1 MPVQWTGEDD
11 ADRGVRQRG
20 FTLTVDG
27 RCVPGLLWTPAPSGA
42 AGETPAPSGT
52 AGETSAPS
60 GAAGE
65 TPAAPAGT
73 AAEATAPTEGP
84 AGRPLVAIG
93 HGGSDH
99 KRQPVVLSL
108 ARRLVRHHHLAVVAI
123 DGPVHGDRRPDKGA
137 DSRLTLLEFGQRWA
151 GDGAAM
157 TDAMVADW
165 QATISA
171 VQQLPDIGPGPVGW
185 WGVSMGTILGLPLVA
200 ADRRI
205 VVCVLGL
212 MGLTGPTVH
221 RIAADAPRI
230 QCPVLFL
237 VQRDDELFP
246 LESSMALFDAL
257 GSTDRRLHLYL
268 GRHGALPGEAIDAS
282 EAFVAGHLVAASHG

>member
-1 MPVQWTGEDD
+1 VPVQWIGEDD

-42 AGETPAPSGT
+42 

-99 KRQPVVLSL
+99 KRQPVVVSL
-108 ARRLVRHHHLAVVAI
+108 ARRLVRHHHLAAVAI
-123 DGPVHGDRRPDKGA
+123 DGPVHGDRRADGGV

-151 GDGAAM
+151 GDGVAM
-157 TDAMVADW
+157 TEAMVADW

-171 VQQLPDIGPGPVGW
+171 VQQLPEVGPGPVGW

-205 VVCVLGL
+205 VVSVLGL
-212 MGLTGPTVH
+212 MGLTGPTVE
-221 RIAADAPRI
+221 RIAADAPKIR
-230 QCPVLFL
+230 CPVLFL
-237 VQRDDELFP
+237 VQREDELFP
-246 LESSMALFDAL
+246 VESALALFDAL
-257 GSTDRRLHLYL
+257 GTEDKRLHLYP
-268 GRHGALPGEAIDAS
+268 GRHGALPGEAIDDS
-282 EAFVAGHLVAASHG
+282 EAFVAAHLAAAIHG

>member
-27 RCVPGLLWTPAPSGA
+27 RCVPGLLWTP
-42 AGETPAPSGT
+42 
-52 AGETSAPS
+52 APS

-123 DGPVHGDRRPDKGA
+123 DGPVHGDRRAEDAAPPG
-137 DSRLTLLEFGQRWA
+137 LVLLEFAQVWA
-151 GDGAAM
+151 DDGETM

-165 QATISA
+165 RAALHALQA
-171 VQQLPDIGPGPVGW
+171 LPELGAGPVGW
-185 WGVSMGTILGLPLVA
+185 WGLSLGTILGLPLVA
-200 ADRRI
+200 AEPRI
-205 VVCVLGL
+205 EAAVLGL
-212 MGLTGPTVH
+212 MGVTGPTRA
-221 RIAADAPRI
+221 RIARDAAAVT
-230 QCPVLFL
+230 CPVLFL
-237 VQRDDELFP
+237 LQWDDMLFPRDDAL
-246 LESSMALFDAL
+246 ALFDAL
-257 GSTDRRLHLYL
+257 ATRDKRLHAHPGSHCDVPDEGFEASAAFLAARL
-268 GRHGALPGEAIDAS
+268 GRR
-282 EAFVAGHLVAASHG
+282 